1 MQENLRNYANANTVS
16 ISLNDMSKVIVI
28 TGDLACGKSL
38 LADSLSL
45 RLNIPCFK
53 KDVIKEQYVDQYGFE
68 TREENRALSVKAVDY
83 MISALN
89 SFVQNN
95 NDIIL
100 EANFREEEL
109 LKIKEITDSYNCDVT
124 LIVLRGDINIL
135 YDRFLKRLPTRHKAH
150 MSLHL
155 DESVEKFAEYVNEQ
169 RQEQLAFIPHVIDST
184 KYNEQEVL
192 EMSLKYIQK

>member
-1 MQENLRNYANANTVS
+1 
-16 ISLNDMSKVIVI
+16 MSRVIVI

-38 LADSLSL
+38 LADSLSM

-53 KDVIKEQYVDQYGFE
+53 KDIIKEQYVDQYGYT
-68 TREENRALSVKAVDY
+68 TREENKALSVKAVDF
-83 MISALN
+83 MINACK
-89 SFVQNN
+89 SFTDNN

-109 LKIKEITDSYNCDVT
+109 LKIKEITDSHNSDVT

-155 DESVEKFAEYVNEQ
+155 DESIEKFKEYIDEQ
-169 RQEQLAFIPHVIDST
+169 RSEQLVFIPHIIDST
-184 KYNEQEVL
+184 KYNEEEVL
-192 EMSLKYIQK
+192 EKSLAFINK